1 MSIPATSRQT
11 GALFL
16 YAAGVDPASVR
27 DRHEMYRLLIERAV
41 VGGRAELSP
50 FWGYDAQL
58 AWQHAS
64 GRLGTGDRIDA
75 DSWWGACNYSLS
87 VVPYAVAMEFDLVP
101 RETLD
106 LRGYA
111 SALPHWHGAFHRM
124 LSVDHDA
131 DLEPIRFAV
140 WRAHLASITAAVH
153 RHAREFSALPATEQ
167 AFARGWI
174 RMVDLFGAAALR
186 TDLEYLTP
194 RPASLPSRI
203 LSTRDFSDLPRYE
216 ASTARRVILLGERPA
231 WRWPLELA
239 MWKRMVRTR
248 DARDQLDT
256 VMIDLFGKSLRGKLR
271 ALRRTI

>member
-1 MSIPATSRQT
+1 M
-11 GALFL
+11 
-16 YAAGVDPASVR
+16 DPASVR
-27 DRHEMYRLLIERAV
+27 DRHAMYRLLIERTNPTGAL
-41 VGGRAELSP
+41 GTTHELSP

-64 GRLGTGDRIDA
+64 GRLGTGDRIA
-75 DSWWGACNYSLS
+75 PNSWWGACNYSLS
-87 VVPYAVAMEFDLVP
+87 VVPYAVAMEHDLVP
-101 RETLD
+101 RAPLD

-111 SALPHWHGAFHRM
+111 AALPHWHGAFHRM
-124 LSVDHDA
+124 LSLDADA
-131 DLEPIRFAV
+131 DLEPVRFAV
-140 WRAHLASITAAVH
+140 WRAHLASITAAVVRH
-153 RHAREFSALPATEQ
+153 RREFAALPAAEQ

-194 RPASLPSRI
+194 RPASLPGRI
-203 LSTRDFSDLPRYE
+203 LDDRDFSDLPRYE

-248 DARDQLDT
+248 VARDQLDA
-256 VMIDLFGKSLRGKLR
+256 VMIELFGKSLRGKLR
-271 ALRRTI
+271 ALRRAI